1 MCLRRGEGPL
11 WCGLRHRRFGGK
23 GRTMP
28 TSSRSHGMDHSLASR
43 WTEVVL
49 CLLIQASIVGGG
61 EVLNRWLAP
70 APVSPCC
77 APPLV
82 L

>member
-1 MCLRRGEGPL
+1 
-11 WCGLRHRRFGGK
+11 
-23 GRTMP
+23 MP
-28 TSSRSHGMDHSLASR
+28 IGSWSHGMDHSLASR
-43 WTEVVL
+43 WTQVVL

-70 APVSPCC
+70 APPSPCC

>member
-1 MCLRRGEGPL
+1 
-11 WCGLRHRRFGGK
+11 
-23 GRTMP
+23 MP
-28 TSSRSHGMDHSLASR
+28 IGSWSHGMDHSLASR
-43 WTEVVL
+43 WTQVVL

-70 APVSPCC
+70 APLSPCC

>member
-1 MCLRRGEGPL
+1 MVPS
-11 WCGLRHRRFGGK
+11 
-23 GRTMP
+23 T
-28 TSSRSHGMDHSLASR
+28 HGWLPH
-43 WTEVVL
+43 VVL

-61 EVLNRWLAP
+61 QVLNRWLAP
-70 APVSPCC
+70 ESLSPCC

>member
-1 MCLRRGEGPL
+1 MNSPSVVAWGTGVWGFGFQDRCDL
-11 WCGLRHRRFGGK
+11 HRLAMVPS
-23 GRTMP
+23 T
-28 TSSRSHGMDHSLASR
+28 HGWLPH
-43 WTEVVL
+43 VVL

-61 EVLNRWLAP
+61 QVLNRWLAP
-70 APVSPCC
+70 ESLSPCC

>member
-1 MCLRRGEGPL
+1 M
-11 WCGLRHRRFGGK
+11 
-23 GRTMP
+23 
-28 TSSRSHGMDHSLASR
+28 SSRSHGMDPSLAGR
-43 WTEVVL
+43 WTQVVL

-61 EVLNRWLAP
+61 EVLNRWLSP

>member
-1 MCLRRGEGPL
+1 
-11 WCGLRHRRFGGK
+11 
-23 GRTMP
+23 MP
-28 TSSRSHGMDHSLASR
+28 TSSRSHGMDPSLAGR
-43 WTEVVL
+43 WTQVVL

-61 EVLNRWLAP
+61 EVLNRWLSP

>member
-1 MCLRRGEGPL
+1 MDDSS
-11 WCGLRHRRFGGK
+11 K
-23 GRTMP
+23 GWWP
-28 TSSRSHGMDHSLASR
+28 QAL
-43 WTEVVL
+43 L

-61 EVLNRWLAP
+61 LVLNRWLAP
-70 APVSPCC
+70 VSTPPCC

>member
-1 MCLRRGEGPL
+1 MDQ
-11 WCGLRHRRFGGK
+11 
-23 GRTMP
+23 
-28 TSSRSHGMDHSLASR
+28 SSAGWLPQ
-43 WTEVVL
+43 VVL

-61 EVLNRWLAP
+61 QVLNRWLAP
-70 APVSPCC
+70 PPPSPCC

>member
-1 MCLRRGEGPL
+1 MKTPAGVAWGTDPL
-11 WCGLRHRRFGGK
+11 RFGFEDQVVLLCLA
-23 GRTMP
+23 MDQ
-28 TSSRSHGMDHSLASR
+28 SSAGWLPQVM
-43 WTEVVL
+43 L

-61 EVLNRWLAP
+61 QLLNRWLAP
-70 APVSPCC
+70 PPPSPCC

>member
-1 MCLRRGEGPL
+1 
-11 WCGLRHRRFGGK
+11 
-23 GRTMP
+23 
-28 TSSRSHGMDHSLASR
+28 MDHSPSR
-43 WTEVVL
+43 WWPQVLL

-61 EVLNRWLAP
+61 QVLNRWLAP
-70 APVSPCC
+70 VSPSPCC